1 LEIALVIITSYHNHT
16 RWSDG
21 KATVA
26 EMIEAARRAGLN
38 ELGISDHFVLN
49 PDGRQ
54 SPRTLAPQLI
64 GDYVNSV
71 REAAASTPDL
81 AVRLGLEADYT
92 PETVD
97 LLAKK
102 LTPFRFDYLIGSVH
116 YIDGISVDSIG
127 ERWRGLSPEDRDR
140 IWASYWRKLHEA
152 VQTNLFDIVGHF
164 DLPKKFNFPATAES
178 VEEGLRLLDAI
189 ADSKMTLELNTS
201 GWDRP
206 VREAYPS
213 VFYLKEAFLR
223 GIPIIITSDA
233 HSAEDIVGHFDR
245 AQALAIEV
253 GYRELTCFNH
263 RKATAC
269 PLLRQSP
276 SPLTSDF

>member
-49 PDGRQ
+49 PDGRR
-54 SPRTLAPQLI
+54 SPRTLASQLLE
-64 GDYVNSV
+64 DYVNSV
-71 REAAASTPDL
+71 QEAAASTPDL
-81 AVRLGLEADYT
+81 TIRLGLEADYT

-102 LTPFRFDYLIGSVH
+102 LAPCPFDYLIGSVH

-127 ERWRGLSPEDRDR
+127 ERWRELSPGDRDR
-140 IWASYWRKLHEA
+140 VWGNYWQKLHEA

-164 DLPKKFNFPATAES
+164 DLPKKFNFPATPEL
-178 VEEGLRLLDAI
+178 VEKGLCLLDAI
-189 ADSKMTLELNTS
+189 ADSQMVLELNTS

-233 HSAEDIVGHFDR
+233 HRAEDVVSHFDR
-245 AQALAIEV
+245 ARALAIEV

-263 RKATAC
+263 GNATAC
-269 PLLRQSP
+269 PLLSQS
-276 SPLTSDF
+276 SNPLTSNF